1 MQYRQ
6 FTVLALLLVA
16 ATGCG
21 GDSSDP
27 VSGGGAAGD
36 GEFSSLL
43 EPGYTVEK
51 LAGDLGDASA
61 QAVKAQK
68 QRLEAAI
75 AGSREQVGRLQL
87 EVQRFSADALLSSE
101 ARATR
106 DALESRRGEL
116 SLLESKLAAVL
127 KHIGLQEASGK

>member
-27 VSGGGAAGD
+27 VSGGGAAGA

-61 QAVKAQK
+61 QVVKAQK

-87 EVQRFSADALLSSE
+87 DVQRFSADALLSSE

-127 KHIGLQEASGK
+127 KHIGLQEASGR

>member
-21 GDSSDP
+21 GDSSDS
-27 VSGGGAAGD
+27 VSGGGAAGA

>member
-6 FTVLALLLVA
+6 LSVLMLLLVA

-21 GDSSDP
+21 RDSSSP
-27 VSGGGAAGD
+27 VSGGSAGGG

-51 LAGDLGDASA
+51 LAGDLGDGSLQVGNAL
-61 QAVKAQK
+61 QK
-68 QRLEAAI
+68 RLESAI
-75 AGSREQVGRLQL
+75 ADCREQVGGLKL
-87 EVQRFSADALLSSE
+87 DVQRFSADALLSSE

-106 DALESRRGEL
+106 DALESLQGAL
-116 SLLESKLAAVL
+116 SLLESKLAVVL
-127 KHIGLQEASGK
+127 KHTGLQQAPGK